1 MQGPTGVRATAV
13 EDLGVY
19 YEGDR
24 PDLRALVPP
33 TARRVLDVGCGAGSV
48 GAALKRD
55 LGAWVAGIELFPQAV
70 EIARSRLDE
79 LIVADLDTVTDL
91 PADLDVAIFGDV
103 LEHLRD
109 PARLLRVTAEHLAAD
124 GLVVASVP
132 NVKHWSVLVPLLV
145 HDRFAYGDSGLL
157 DRTHVHLFTLEEL
170 ERSLAEAGLEPVSVC
185 AHRIPMP
192 AGAEALVDAAAR
204 MGAEPGETR
213 ARLEAYQY
221 LVTARLAA

>member
-1 MQGPTGVRATAV
+1 MHAPTGVRAAAV
-13 EDLGVY
+13 EELGVY

-33 TARRVLDVGCGAGSV
+33 TARRVLDVGCGSGSV

-55 LGAWVAGIELFPQAV
+55 LGAWVAGVELFPQAV
-70 EIARSRLDE
+70 ELARPRLDE
-79 LIVADLDTVTDL
+79 LIVADLDTVADL

-109 PARLLRVTAEHLAAD
+109 PARLLEVTAEHMAPD
-124 GLVVASVP
+124 GLVIVSVP
-132 NVKHWSVLVPLLV
+132 NIKHWSVLLPLLV

-157 DRTHVHLFTLEEL
+157 DRTHIHFFTLEEL
-170 ERSLAEAGLEPVSVC
+170 GRTLEQAGLDPVSV
-185 AHRIPMP
+185 ATHRTPMP
-192 AGAEALVDAAAR
+192 AGVDVLADTAVRLGAEA
-204 MGAEPGETR
+204 GETR

-221 LVTARLAA
+221 LVTARLAS

>member
-1 MQGPTGVRATAV
+1 MQGPTGVRAAAV

>member
-1 MQGPTGVRATAV
+1 
-13 EDLGVY
+13 
-19 YEGDR
+19 
-24 PDLRALVPP
+24 
-33 TARRVLDVGCGAGSV
+33 VLDVGCGAGSV